1 MIALLRPLVSKWL
14 VPTSWPIVVS
24 AVSGYTGGGK
34 AMIAEFEDEASETYS
49 EDNHRIYA
57 MGQKHKHPPEMKK
70 YSRLEHAPVF
80 MPSVGRYAQGMI
92 VEIGLPLWAIPGK
105 PRRAQIHAALTSAYQ
120 GERFVSVASLA
131 DCDALKAYLY
141 GEGLLAPAQVDLPV
155 PNTSS
160 IAGVCSGPMRAAG
173 IMRVA
178 YWTSTNDRVL
188 QTGIVR
194 EENGEFSW
202 DASESTFTDFGIR
215 SCAYT
220 SDTLVASPRAKSAAS
235 LTRGDFDALLSIED
249 GSGLQVSTDLGMTN
263 TEITVRDGITVIA
276 PDAPDAMAAMGT
288 MMSGG
293 YPGGVIVIAGETAPD
308 QHQAVFVDPS
318 PLTMDDSR

>member
-1 MIALLRPLVSKWL
+1 MQFKRWRLSATSPVVNAGLGLALLFTAVGCSKKAEAPEVPASASEIAAGVELPAVWSTRPLEGKVNAVALSGGL
-14 VPTSWPIVVS
+14 GGLLAVAYERGGLQLFNMNGEILGEPANFRLTDLASGQS
-24 AVSGYTGGGK
+24 ATLGGSTVTIFPG
-34 AMIAEFEDEASETYS
+34 ITRE
-49 EDNHRIYA
+49 
-57 MGQKHKHPPEMKK
+57 GQ
-70 YSRLEHAPVF
+70 
-80 MPSVGRYAQGMI
+80 
-92 VEIGLPLWAIPGK
+92 
-105 PRRAQIHAALTSAYQ
+105 
-120 GERFVSVASLA
+120 
-131 DCDALKAYLY
+131 LKAYLY

-202 DASESTFTDFGIR
+202 YASESTFTDFGIR

-318 PLTMDDSR
+318 PLTLDDSR

>member
-1 MIALLRPLVSKWL
+1 MQFKRWRLSATSPVVNAGLGLALLFTAVGCSKKAEAPEVSASASEIAAGVELPAVWSTRPLEGKVNAVALSGGL
-14 VPTSWPIVVS
+14 GGLLAVAYERGGLQLFNMNGEILGEPANFRLTDLASGQS
-24 AVSGYTGGGK
+24 ATLGGSTVTIFPG
-34 AMIAEFEDEASETYS
+34 ITRE
-49 EDNHRIYA
+49 
-57 MGQKHKHPPEMKK
+57 GQ
-70 YSRLEHAPVF
+70 
-80 MPSVGRYAQGMI
+80 
-92 VEIGLPLWAIPGK
+92 
-105 PRRAQIHAALTSAYQ
+105 
-120 GERFVSVASLA
+120 
-131 DCDALKAYLY
+131 LKAYLY

-249 GSGLQVSTDLGMTN
+249 DSGLQVSTDLGMTN
-263 TEITVRDGITVIA
+263 TEITVRDGITIIA
-276 PDAPDAMAAMGT
+276 PDTPDAMAAMGT

-308 QHQAVFVDPS
+308 QHHAVFVDPS
-318 PLTMDDSR
+318 ALTLDDSR

>member
-1 MIALLRPLVSKWL
+1 VVNAGLGLALLFTAVGCSKKAEAPEVPASASEIAAGVELPAVWSTRPLEGKVNAVALSGGL
-14 VPTSWPIVVS
+14 GGLLAVAYERGGLQLFNMNGEILGEPANFRLTDLASGQS
-24 AVSGYTGGGK
+24 ATLGGSTVTIFPG
-34 AMIAEFEDEASETYS
+34 ITRE
-49 EDNHRIYA
+49 
-57 MGQKHKHPPEMKK
+57 GQ
-70 YSRLEHAPVF
+70 
-80 MPSVGRYAQGMI
+80 
-92 VEIGLPLWAIPGK
+92 
-105 PRRAQIHAALTSAYQ
+105 
-120 GERFVSVASLA
+120 
-131 DCDALKAYLY
+131 LKAYLY

-318 PLTMDDSR
+318 PLTLDDSR

>member
-1 MIALLRPLVSKWL
+1 MQFKRWRLSATSPVVNAGLGLALLFTAVGCSKKAEAPEVPASASEIAAGVELPAVWSTRPLEGKVNAVALSGGL
-14 VPTSWPIVVS
+14 GGLLAVAYERGGLQLFNMNGEILGEPANFRLTDLASGQS
-24 AVSGYTGGGK
+24 ATLGGSTVTIFPG
-34 AMIAEFEDEASETYS
+34 ITRE
-49 EDNHRIYA
+49 
-57 MGQKHKHPPEMKK
+57 GQ
-70 YSRLEHAPVF
+70 
-80 MPSVGRYAQGMI
+80 
-92 VEIGLPLWAIPGK
+92 
-105 PRRAQIHAALTSAYQ
+105 
-120 GERFVSVASLA
+120 
-131 DCDALKAYLY
+131 LKAYLY

-160 IAGVCSGPMRAAG
+160 IAGVCSGPMRATG

-194 EENGEFSW
+194 EKNGEFSW

-318 PLTMDDSR
+318 PLTLDDSR

>member
-1 MIALLRPLVSKWL
+1 KKAEAPEVPASASEIAAGVELPAVWSTRPLEGKVNAVALSGGL
-14 VPTSWPIVVS
+14 GGLLAVAYERGGLQLFNMNGEILGEPANFRLTDLASGQS
-24 AVSGYTGGGK
+24 ATLGGSTVTIFPG
-34 AMIAEFEDEASETYS
+34 ITRE
-49 EDNHRIYA
+49 
-57 MGQKHKHPPEMKK
+57 GQ
-70 YSRLEHAPVF
+70 
-80 MPSVGRYAQGMI
+80 
-92 VEIGLPLWAIPGK
+92 
-105 PRRAQIHAALTSAYQ
+105 
-120 GERFVSVASLA
+120 
-131 DCDALKAYLY
+131 LKAYLY

-318 PLTMDDSR
+318 PLTLDDSR

>member
-1 MIALLRPLVSKWL
+1 MQFKRWRLSATSPVVNAGLGLALLFTAVGCSKKAEAPEVPASASEIAAGVELPAVWSTRPLEGKVNAVALSGGL
-14 VPTSWPIVVS
+14 GGLLAVAYERGGLQLFNMNGEILGEPANFRLTDLASGQS
-24 AVSGYTGGGK
+24 ATLGGSTVTIFPG
-34 AMIAEFEDEASETYS
+34 ITRE
-49 EDNHRIYA
+49 
-57 MGQKHKHPPEMKK
+57 GQ
-70 YSRLEHAPVF
+70 
-80 MPSVGRYAQGMI
+80 
-92 VEIGLPLWAIPGK
+92 
-105 PRRAQIHAALTSAYQ
+105 
-120 GERFVSVASLA
+120 
-131 DCDALKAYLY
+131 LKAYLY

-160 IAGVCSGPMRAAG
+160 IAGVCSGSMRAAG

-318 PLTMDDSR
+318 PLTLDDSR

>member
-1 MIALLRPLVSKWL
+1 MQFKRWRLSATSPVVNAGLGLALLFTAVGCSKKAEAPEVPASASEIAAGVELPAVWSTRPLEGKVNAVALSGGL
-14 VPTSWPIVVS
+14 GGLLAVAYERGGLQLFNMNGEILGEPANFRLTDLASGQS
-24 AVSGYTGGGK
+24 ATLGGSTVTIFPG
-34 AMIAEFEDEASETYS
+34 ITRE
-49 EDNHRIYA
+49 
-57 MGQKHKHPPEMKK
+57 GQ
-70 YSRLEHAPVF
+70 
-80 MPSVGRYAQGMI
+80 
-92 VEIGLPLWAIPGK
+92 
-105 PRRAQIHAALTSAYQ
+105 
-120 GERFVSVASLA
+120 
-131 DCDALKAYLY
+131 LKAYLY

>member
-1 MIALLRPLVSKWL
+1 MQFKRWRLSATSPVVNAGLGLALLFTAVGCSKKAEAPEVPASASEIAAGVELPAVWSTRPLE
-14 VPTSWPIVVS
+14 
-24 AVSGYTGGGK
+24 GK
-34 AMIAEFEDEASETYS
+34 ANAVALSGGLGGLLAVAYERGGLQLFNMNGEILGEPANFRLTDLAS
-49 EDNHRIYA
+49 
-57 MGQKHKHPPEMKK
+57 GQ
-70 YSRLEHAPVF
+70 SATLGGSTVTIF
-80 MPSVGRYAQGMI
+80 
-92 VEIGLPLWAIPGK
+92 PGIT
-105 PRRAQIHAALTSAYQ
+105 REGQ
-120 GERFVSVASLA
+120 
-131 DCDALKAYLY
+131 LKAYLY

-318 PLTMDDSR
+318 PLTLDDSR

>member
-1 MIALLRPLVSKWL
+1 MQFKRWRLSATSPVVNAGLGLALLFTAVGCSKKAEAPEVPASASEIAAGVELPAVWSTRPLEGKVNAVALSGGL
-14 VPTSWPIVVS
+14 GGLLAVAYERGGLQLFNMNGEILGEPANFRLTDLASGQS
-24 AVSGYTGGGK
+24 ATLGGSTVTIFPG
-34 AMIAEFEDEASETYS
+34 ITRE
-49 EDNHRIYA
+49 
-57 MGQKHKHPPEMKK
+57 GQ
-70 YSRLEHAPVF
+70 
-80 MPSVGRYAQGMI
+80 
-92 VEIGLPLWAIPGK
+92 
-105 PRRAQIHAALTSAYQ
+105 
-120 GERFVSVASLA
+120 
-131 DCDALKAYLY
+131 LKAYLY

-308 QHQAVFVDPS
+308 QHQAVCVDPS
-318 PLTMDDSR
+318 PLTLDDSR

>member
-1 MIALLRPLVSKWL
+1 MRLSATSPVVNAGLGLALLFTAVGCSKKAEAPEVPASASEIAAGVELPAVWSTRPLEGKVNAVALSGGL
-14 VPTSWPIVVS
+14 GGLLAVAYERGGLQLFNMNGEILGEPANFRLTDLASGQS
-24 AVSGYTGGGK
+24 ATLGGSTVTIFPG
-34 AMIAEFEDEASETYS
+34 ITRE
-49 EDNHRIYA
+49 
-57 MGQKHKHPPEMKK
+57 GQ
-70 YSRLEHAPVF
+70 
-80 MPSVGRYAQGMI
+80 
-92 VEIGLPLWAIPGK
+92 
-105 PRRAQIHAALTSAYQ
+105 
-120 GERFVSVASLA
+120 
-131 DCDALKAYLY
+131 LKAYLY

-318 PLTMDDSR
+318 PLTLDDSR

>member
-1 MIALLRPLVSKWL
+1 MQFKRWRLSATSPVVNAGLGLALLFTAVGCSKKAEAPEVPASASEIAAGVELPAVWSTRPLEGKVNAVALSGGL
-14 VPTSWPIVVS
+14 GGLLAVAYERGGLQLFNMNGEILGEPANFRLTDLASGQS
-24 AVSGYTGGGK
+24 ATLGGSTVTIFPG
-34 AMIAEFEDEASETYS
+34 ITRE
-49 EDNHRIYA
+49 
-57 MGQKHKHPPEMKK
+57 GQ
-70 YSRLEHAPVF
+70 
-80 MPSVGRYAQGMI
+80 
-92 VEIGLPLWAIPGK
+92 
-105 PRRAQIHAALTSAYQ
+105 
-120 GERFVSVASLA
+120 
-131 DCDALKAYLY
+131 LKAYLY

-293 YPGGVIVIAGETAPD
+293 YPGGVIVIAGETALD

-318 PLTMDDSR
+318 PLTLDDSR

>member
-1 MIALLRPLVSKWL
+1 
-14 VPTSWPIVVS
+14 
-24 AVSGYTGGGK
+24 
-34 AMIAEFEDEASETYS
+34 
-49 EDNHRIYA
+49 
-57 MGQKHKHPPEMKK
+57 
-70 YSRLEHAPVF
+70 
-80 MPSVGRYAQGMI
+80 
-92 VEIGLPLWAIPGK
+92 
-105 PRRAQIHAALTSAYQ
+105 
-120 GERFVSVASLA
+120 
-131 DCDALKAYLY
+131 
-141 GEGLLAPAQVDLPV
+141 
-155 PNTSS
+155 
-160 IAGVCSGPMRAAG
+160 MRAAG

-318 PLTMDDSR
+318 PLTLDDSR

>member
-1 MIALLRPLVSKWL
+1 MQFKRWRLSATSPVVNAGLGLALLFTAVGCSKKAEAPEVPASASEIAAGVELPAVWSTRPLEGKVNAVALSGGL
-14 VPTSWPIVVS
+14 GGLLAVAYERGGLQLFNMNGEILGEPANFRLTDLASGQS
-24 AVSGYTGGGK
+24 ATLGGSTVTIFPG
-34 AMIAEFEDEASETYS
+34 ITRE
-49 EDNHRIYA
+49 
-57 MGQKHKHPPEMKK
+57 GQ
-70 YSRLEHAPVF
+70 
-80 MPSVGRYAQGMI
+80 
-92 VEIGLPLWAIPGK
+92 
-105 PRRAQIHAALTSAYQ
+105 
-120 GERFVSVASLA
+120 
-131 DCDALKAYLY
+131 LKAYLY

-160 IAGVCSGPMRAAG
+160 IAGVCSGPMQATG

-249 GSGLQVSTDLGMTN
+249 DSGLQVSTDLGMTN

-318 PLTMDDSR
+318 PLTLDDSR